1 MAYYYSRTP
10 AIFGRVVLAYR
21 RPTGWG
27 GLALELSEGAHVV
40 QQYIALANCIIGE
53 ELLIFLMP
61 QTSIRHVSF
70 HGFDYSKQ
78 LYVYRIH
85 LLYLNN
91 SNDSNISI
99 NCIHITFA
107 K

>member
-1 MAYYYSRTP
+1 MLFIS
-10 AIFGRVVLAYR
+10 GVDL
-21 RPTGWG
+21 PTDDCQTWG
-27 GLALELSEGAHVV
+27 GLAALSYDAPLMASVFGPRHP
-40 QQYIALANCIIGE
+40 NIGE

-61 QTSIRHVSF
+61 QTSIHHVSF
-70 HGFDYSKQ
+70 HGFDYSKA

-85 LLYLNN
+85 LLCLNN
-91 SNDSNISI
+91 SSGSNISI